1 MTKKELIMAAI
12 AAMAIII
19 GVTGYFYWKKQSAS
33 VQPAVP
39 GQTLT
44 ETASQGV
51 LPSINANPLQN
62 APDLNPVNKAN
73 PYTNVKTNP
82 F

>member
-1 MTKKELIMAAI
+1 MTKKELIIIVI
-12 AAMAIII
+12 AVVIIII
-19 GVTGYFYWKKQSAS
+19 GVVGYFYWKNKQAI
-33 VQPAVP
+33 QPAAVP
-39 GQTLT
+39 QTLT

-51 LPSINANPLQN
+51 LPSINTNPLQN